1 MAPVL
6 LLDQQIENSTYYV
19 EAGQSF
25 ELRLLAFG
33 HIQDCLIEVH
43 VANGGVF
50 DGVFADFC
58 NLDAKIKVII
68 HLDGEHAEGAF
79 RVASLCQN
87 KANRTFDVTMIH
99 HHPRTTGLVDCYGIA
114 KDESRLTFTGV
125 SKIDKFASK
134 SNTRQSAKIIVF
146 DPSCRGKCC
155 PILKIDENDVK
166 ASHAAVVGKLNDA
179 HLFYLLSRGLNL
191 TQAKKLIT
199 QGYLMPIAQYFEEK
213 EKAMI
218 VEAIENQL

>member
-1 MAPVL
+1 MDSVL
-6 LLDQQIENSTYYV
+6 LLDQQIESSTYHV

-25 ELRLLAFG
+25 ALRLLAFQ
-33 HIQDCLIEVH
+33 HIQDCLIEIH
-43 VANGGVF
+43 VENGAVF
-50 DGVFADFC
+50 EGVFADFSD
-58 NLDAKIKVII
+58 LDAKIKVII
-68 HLDGEHAEGAF
+68 HLDGEHAEGSF

-87 KANRTFDVTMIH
+87 KANKTFDITMIH
-99 HHPRTTGLVDCYGIA
+99 HDPSTSGLVDCYGIT

-146 DPSCRGKCC
+146 DPACRGKCC

-199 QGYLMPIAQYFEEK
+199 QGYLMPIAQYFDEK